1 MNTVCTPSGRPKNGI
16 YGERTIVKK
25 EEALFEGKRTFILK
39 KHVQVNQFAKMGRLG
54 LS

>member
-1 MNTVCTPSGRPKNGI
+1 MYAKRKTEKWNLRR
-16 YGERTIVKK
+16 EEIVKK